1 MNRNRLVCLSVLLL
15 GGVTL
20 ISPHGWAQS
29 IDNHAQPVLQR
40 ADYVP
45 PSSGSAAVS
54 AAPPAAP
61 SKLSFLSQHLRFLTV
76 DSLTQYRYVD
86 DDPKEVKTRDELY
99 KLSTRVQVNLVGDG
113 TTYLQAR
120 GESGRSFA
128 ASYDYTGIGL
138 YDRYWSFNLKSLY
151 LGQRIGNRF
160 EAQAGSLEF
169 DRGAGTEATYA
180 DNDGWMEGYRLLY
193 ASPGHEGLLDK
204 ASVTVGYV
212 GDFTQ
217 PNAFARLYRM
227 GDENYVQVLGQRKL
241 GAPRELSLEFDSLQ
255 AIRYAREALRWQQ
268 LPVLL
273 RPDLCVETITRASD
287 NARFGWSSNLQRNW
301 DRKGRWRG
309 GVFYSDMPSSMFLK
323 GSDQVLLNGD
333 SYVLGKR
340 MGPTLRFAPW
350 RDLEVSL
357 FGSDRLDNTPGPR
370 YRGQVTL
377 RYQLASLLNRAL
389 R

>member
-1 MNRNRLVCLSVLLL
+1 MTSHSL
-15 GGVTL
+15 
-20 ISPHGWAQS
+20 AQS
-29 IDNHAQPVLQR
+29 TDNHAQAVLQR
-40 ADYVP
+40 ADYVLP
-45 PSSGSAAVS
+45 TSAAVS
-54 AAPPAAP
+54 AATPAAP

-76 DSLTQYRYVD
+76 DGLTQYRYVD
-86 DDPKEVKTRDELY
+86 NDPKKVKTRDELY
-99 KLSTRVQVNLVGDG
+99 KVSTRVQLNLVGDG

-128 ASYDYTGIGL
+128 SSYDYTGIGL
-138 YDRYWSFNLKSLY
+138 HDHYWSFNLKSLY

-180 DNDGWMEGYRLLY
+180 DNDGWMEGYRLIY

-217 PNAFARLYRM
+217 PNAFARLFRM
-227 GDENYVQVLGQRKL
+227 GDENYIQVLGQRRL
-241 GAPRELSLEFDSLQ
+241 GKPRELSLEFDSLQ

-268 LPVLL
+268 LPVVL

-287 NARFGWSSNLQRNW
+287 DATFGWSSNLQRNW

-309 GVFYSDMPSSMFLK
+309 GVFYSDMPSGMFLK

-357 FGSDRLDNTPGPR
+357 FGSDRLDKTPGPR

-377 RYQLASLLNRAL
+377 RYQFASWLNRAL
-389 R
+389 P

>member
-1 MNRNRLVCLSVLLL
+1 MTRIRLVCLFVLLL

-20 ISPHGWAQS
+20 IFPHGWAQS

-45 PSSGSAAVS
+45 PSSGSAAVF
-54 AAPPAAP
+54 AATPAAA

-86 DDPKEVKTRDELY
+86 NDPKKVKTRDELY
-99 KLSTRVQVNLVGDG
+99 KLSTRVQLNLVGDG

-128 ASYDYTGIGL
+128 SSYDYTGIGL
-138 YDRYWSFNLKSLY
+138 HDHYWSFNLKSLY

-180 DNDGWMEGYRLLY
+180 DNDGWMEGYRLIY
-193 ASPGHEGLLDK
+193 ASPGHEGVLDK

-227 GDENYVQVLGQRKL
+227 GDENYIQVLGQRKL

-268 LPVLL
+268 LPIFF
-273 RPDLCVETITRASD
+273 RSDLCVETITRASD
-287 NARFGWSSNLQRNW
+287 NATFGWSSNLQRNW

-309 GVFYSDMPSSMFLK
+309 GVFYSDMPSGMFLK

-350 RDLEVSL
+350 RDLEVNL

-370 YRGQVTL
+370 YRGQITL